1 MTTLA
6 TPRLF
11 LCPHEPWD
19 SAALVRG
26 LNNFNVSQWT
36 ARIPFPYGPPD
47 AEAFLAIC
55 RERHEGVLRLAI
67 TRMSQLIGGIGI
79 EAGEIGYWLAE
90 DHWGKGY
97 GTEAAQAIT
106 DHAFEAM
113 ELSSLQARY
122 RIGNDASRR
131 ILLGLG
137 FAERGEQAG
146 YSKATGGETVVMRL
160 ELSRDAWMKA
170 KERRP

>member
-1 MTTLA
+1 MTTFA

-19 SAALVRG
+19 GAALVRE

-36 ARIPFPYGPPD
+36 ARIPFPYGPAD
-47 AEAFLAIC
+47 AQGFLGLC
-55 RERHEGVLRLAI
+55 RETSAGVLRLAI
-67 TRMSQLIGGIGI
+67 THQAALIGGIGV

-90 DHWGKGY
+90 AQWGKGY
-97 GTEAAQAIT
+97 ATEAAQAVT

-113 ELSSLQARY
+113 GLERVVARY
-122 RIGNDASRR
+122 RIGNEASRR

-137 FAERGEQAG
+137 FTELGEEDEL
-146 YSKATGGETVVMRL
+146 SKATGGATRVMKL
-160 ELSRDAWMKA
+160 ELLTAAWAKA
-170 KERRP
+170 VERRR